1 MLGRSH
7 RVWRYGAIIGA
18 TVVVP
23 TIYLIV
29 NEWKG
34 EPFPFACWVVI
45 GFAVGWDLARMI
57 GGKTRGRKHRRV
69 LRSRVLRHAPTKRVW
84 VTDDW
89 SDEDLETTCSMIDT
103 RTSEPDLRER
113 TLEEQ
118 MGYQY
123 FDRYDGY
130 EAPLRIDEY

>member
-1 MLGRSH
+1 MLDRSH
-7 RVWRYGAIIGA
+7 RIWKYGAIIGA
-18 TVVVP
+18 TVIVP

-29 NEWKG
+29 NEWKA
-34 EPFPFACWVVI
+34 ESLPFACWVVI

-57 GGKTRGRKHRRV
+57 AGKTGSRKHRRV
-69 LRSRVLRHAPTKRVW
+69 LRSRVLRPAPTKRVW

-89 SDEDLETTCSMIDT
+89 SDEDLETTRSMIDT
-103 RTSEPDLRER
+103 RTSEPELRGR
-113 TLEEQ
+113 TLDEQ
-118 MGYQY
+118 MGYQH